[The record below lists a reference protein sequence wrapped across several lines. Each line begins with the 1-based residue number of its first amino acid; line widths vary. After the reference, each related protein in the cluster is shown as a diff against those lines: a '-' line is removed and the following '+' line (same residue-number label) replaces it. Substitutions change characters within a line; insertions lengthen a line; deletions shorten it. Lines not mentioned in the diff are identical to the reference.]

1 MRVLRIAL
9 CVHLVALMAGAT
21 AAQARQKK
29 PRRPSAKVLR
39 AAKALFKQGRA
50 YYDAGAYALAI
61 KEYRKAHR
69 LTPRPLLL
77 FNIGQAYRLKGDKAQ
92 AIVAYQR
99 FLAVVTEGTIA
110 EEARNHIAA
119 LQLKIQVK
127 KAEVA
132 KRRAEAAAKA
142 AQRRLA
148 EIEAAKRRAEAAA
161 KARIRTRRAET
172 EQLKR
177 LAADIA
183 ARTRKGK
190 IADRQRYRRQLAVAK
205 KRGRALHATGIAT
218 MVTGAVLF
226 AVSPYF
232 LFRWRNTNTELRDW
246 SNEITPWSVK
256 MDQLVREK
264 TTSFNTALGL
274 TISGAALLLVGGIL
288 YAVGGSQ
295 RSRAVG
301 AVERPLSVMPLVGP
315 GGAGVT
321 LHGRF

>member
-1 MRVLRIAL
+1 MHVLRIVL

-61 KEYRKAHR
+61 KEYRKAYR

-92 AIVAYQR
+92 AIVTYQR
-99 FLAVVTEGTIA
+99 FLAVVSEGTIA

-142 AQRRLA
+142 RSRTRRSEADRLRRLA
-148 EIEAAKRRAEAAA
+148 AN
-161 KARIRTRRAET
+161 
-172 EQLKR
+172 
-177 LAADIA
+177 IA

-190 IADRQRYRRQLAVAK
+190 IADRLRYRRQLAVAK
-205 KRGRALHATGIAT
+205 KRGRALHATGVAS

-226 AVSPYF
+226 AVSTVF
-232 LFRWRNTNTELRDW
+232 VLKWQNAGRDLQDW
-246 SNEITPWSVK
+246 SEEISPWSEK
-256 MDQLVREK
+256 MDQLVRDR
-264 TTSFNTALGL
+264 TTWFNCALGL
-274 TISGAALLLVGGIL
+274 TISGAALLVAGGIF
-288 YAVGGSQ
+288 YAVGGGQ

-301 AVERPLSVMPLVGP
+301 AVERPLSVTPMVGP
-315 GGAGVT
+315 GGGGVT

>member
-1 MRVLRIAL
+1 MLRIVL

-61 KEYRKAHR
+61 KEYRKAYR

-92 AIVAYQR
+92 AIVTYQR
-99 FLAVVTEGTIA
+99 FLAVVSEGTIA

-148 EIEAAKRRAEAAA
+148 EVEAAKRRAEVAA
-161 KARIRTRRAET
+161 KARSRTRRSEADR
-172 EQLKR
+172 LRR
-177 LAADIA
+177 LAANIA

-190 IADRQRYRRQLAVAK
+190 IADRLRYRRQLAVAK
-205 KRGRALHATGIAT
+205 KRGRALHATGVAS

-226 AVSPYF
+226 AVSTVF
-232 LFRWRNTNTELRDW
+232 VLKWQNAGRDLQDW
-246 SNEITPWSVK
+246 SEEISPWSEK
-256 MDQLVREK
+256 MDQLVRDR
-264 TTSFNTALGL
+264 TTWFNCALGL
-274 TISGAALLLVGGIL
+274 TISGAALLVAGGIF
-288 YAVGGSQ
+288 YAVGGGQ

-301 AVERPLSVMPLVGP
+301 AVERPLSVTPMVGP
-315 GGAGVT
+315 GGGGVT